1 MTQMTSQPHIDMGA
15 QAAGLMR
22 AQTAGTQSLI
32 RVQARDIKVVEGRA
46 VQEAQLLGYSALYGW
61 GSGQDRIE
69 GPAWPLTK
77 SLMRV
82 YGNCSL
88 DMDPVQD
95 LPDAWVFT
103 ARAVDMETGYSISR
117 QFRQSKNWKV
127 YGKHDDARK
136 EDVRFQIGQSKALR
150 NVALAFLPDWLVDRA
165 MDAAKG
171 GMRERIEALI
181 SDQVK
186 KNPDLSPDDAL
197 ALVVKAAFAKLASI
211 GITEERA
218 LYTLGRKNLPGVTV
232 EDLVLIRGGIAAI
245 EKGTDT
251 ADDVFPNPPAADQ
264 ASTAGTDL
272 LTRISKTAAKPAQPA
287 QETPAK
293 PEAPAEPPAAKEPAK
308 AYTDPRSVTMT
319 EADADAVMGA
329 AASAPDQPKPDT
341 SGAGGSMFPD
351 PAAPAAPSPST
362 VDRAAAPAKPRI
374 KPPKHPV

>member
-1 MTQMTSQPHIDMGA
+1 MSQIQSVHVDQGA

-22 AQTAGTQSLI
+22 AQTRGTQALI
-32 RVQARDIKVVEGRA
+32 RVEARDIKRVESA
-46 VQEAQLLGYSALYGW
+46 AIVEAQLLGYAAVYGW
-61 GSGQDRIE
+61 GQGQDRIE

-127 YGKHDDARK
+127 YGKHDEARK

-171 GMRERIEALI
+171 GMRERIEKLVAEQMDKV
-181 SDQVK
+181 S
-186 KNPDLSPDDAL
+186 PDLTDDEAKAEATL
-197 ALVVKAAFAKLASI
+197 RVAKAAFAKLASM
-211 GITEERA
+211 GITEERGLWA
-218 LYTLGRKNLPGVTV
+218 VGRKNLAGVTI
-232 EDLVLIRGGIAAI
+232 EDLVVIRGGIAAV

-251 ADDVFPNPPAADQ
+251 ADEVFPVPAKA
-264 ASTAGTDL
+264 AEVETGDL
-272 LTRISKTAAKPAQPA
+272 LTRIKQKAATVASPTMPQEPAAAK
-287 QETPAK
+287 
-293 PEAPAEPPAAKEPAK
+293 EAPDGAILPADAPAAKEPGK
-308 AYTDPRSVTMT
+308 D
-319 EADADAVMGA
+319 
-329 AASAPDQPKPDT
+329 
-341 SGAGGSMFPD
+341 
-351 PAAPAAPSPST
+351 AAPAVDPSDPL
-362 VDRAAAPAKPRI
+362 AGAAPNPDTALFQGGDPGPSKPTTVARPVRV
-374 KPPKHPV
+374 KPKHPVA